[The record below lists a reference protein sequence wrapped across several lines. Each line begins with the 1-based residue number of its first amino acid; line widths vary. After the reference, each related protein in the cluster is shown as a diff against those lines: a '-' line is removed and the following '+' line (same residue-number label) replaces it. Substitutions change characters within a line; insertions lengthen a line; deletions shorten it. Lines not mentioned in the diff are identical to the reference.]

1 MMRVDEER
9 GGKKM
14 KANVG
19 SVDRIIR
26 FILGIA
32 LLGLFFLEGNIKYV
46 GILGIVLIAT
56 AFMRFCPLYVPFR
69 INTTKK

>member
-1 MMRVDEER
+1 MIKVERRGEE
-9 GGKKM
+9 KAM

-19 SVDRIIR
+19 SADRIVR

-46 GILGIVLIAT
+46 GILGIILIAT
-56 AFMRFCPLYVPFR
+56 AFMKFCPLYVPFR

>member
-1 MMRVDEER
+1 
-9 GGKKM
+9 M
-14 KANVG
+14 KANIG

-26 FILGIA
+26 LILGVA

-46 GILGIVLIAT
+46 GILGIVLIIT
-56 AFMRFCPLYVPFR
+56 AFVRFCPLYVPFR

>member
-1 MMRVDEER
+1 
-9 GGKKM
+9 M

-26 FILGIA
+26 LILGVA

-46 GILGIVLIAT
+46 GILGIVLIIT
-56 AFMRFCPLYVPFR
+56 AFVRFCPLYVPFR

>member
-1 MMRVDEER
+1 
-9 GGKKM
+9 M

>member
-1 MMRVDEER
+1 
-9 GGKKM
+9 M

-19 SVDRIIR
+19 SVDRMIR

-46 GILGIVLIAT
+46 GILGVVLIAT
-56 AFMRFCPLYVPFR
+56 AFIRFCPLYVPFR
-69 INTTKK
+69 ISTTKK

>member
-1 MMRVDEER
+1 
-9 GGKKM
+9 M

-26 FILGIA
+26 FVLGIA

-56 AFMRFCPLYVPFR
+56 AFIRFCPLYVPFR

>member
-1 MMRVDEER
+1 
-9 GGKKM
+9 M

-19 SVDRIIR
+19 SVDRMIR

-56 AFMRFCPLYVPFR
+56 AFMRFCPLYIPFR

>member
-1 MMRVDEER
+1 
-9 GGKKM
+9 M

-19 SVDRIIR
+19 SVDRMIR

-32 LLGLFFLEGNIKYV
+32 LLGSFFLEGNIKYV

>member
-1 MMRVDEER
+1 
-9 GGKKM
+9 M

-19 SVDRIIR
+19 SVDRMIR
-26 FILGIA
+26 FILGVA

-46 GILGIVLIAT
+46 GILGVVLIAT
-56 AFMRFCPLYVPFR
+56 AFIRFCPLYVPFR

>member
-1 MMRVDEER
+1 
-9 GGKKM
+9 M

-19 SVDRIIR
+19 SADRIVR
-26 FILGIA
+26 FILGIS

-46 GILGIVLIAT
+46 GILGIVLIVT
-56 AFMRFCPLYVPFR
+56 AFMKFCPLYVPFR

>member
-1 MMRVDEER
+1 
-9 GGKKM
+9 M

-19 SVDRIIR
+19 SVDRMIR
-26 FILGIA
+26 FVLGIA

-46 GILGIVLIAT
+46 GILGVVLIAT
-56 AFMRFCPLYVPFR
+56 AFIRFCPLYVPFR

>member
-1 MMRVDEER
+1 
-9 GGKKM
+9 M

-19 SVDRIIR
+19 SVDRMIR
-26 FILGIA
+26 FVLGIA

-56 AFMRFCPLYVPFR
+56 AFIRFCPLYVPFR

>member
-1 MMRVDEER
+1 
-9 GGKKM
+9 M

-46 GILGIVLIAT
+46 GILGIVLDCYGIYEILST
-56 AFMRFCPLYVPFR
+56 LRSVSDQLR
-69 INTTKK
+69 RRNN

>member
-1 MMRVDEER
+1 
-9 GGKKM
+9 M

-19 SVDRIIR
+19 SADRIVR

-46 GILGIVLIAT
+46 GILGIILIAT
-56 AFMRFCPLYVPFR
+56 AFMKFCPLYVPFR

>member
-1 MMRVDEER
+1 
-9 GGKKM
+9 M

-19 SVDRIIR
+19 SVDRIVR

-46 GILGIVLIAT
+46 GILGIILIAT
-56 AFMRFCPLYVPFR
+56 AFMKFCPLYVPFR

>member
-1 MMRVDEER
+1 
-9 GGKKM
+9 M

-19 SVDRIIR
+19 SVDRMIR

-46 GILGIVLIAT
+46 GILGIVFIAT

>member
-1 MMRVDEER
+1 
-9 GGKKM
+9 M

-26 FILGIA
+26 LILGVA

-46 GILGIVLIAT
+46 GILGIVLIIT
-56 AFMRFCPLYVPFR
+56 AFVTFCPLYVPFR

>member
-1 MMRVDEER
+1 
-9 GGKKM
+9 M

-19 SVDRIIR
+19 SVDRMIR

>member
-1 MMRVDEER
+1 
-9 GGKKM
+9 M

-19 SVDRIIR
+19 SVDRMIR

-46 GILGIVLIAT
+46 GILGVVLIAT
-56 AFMRFCPLYVPFR
+56 AFIRFCPLYVPFR

>member
-1 MMRVDEER
+1 
-9 GGKKM
+9 M

-19 SVDRIIR
+19 SVDRMIR

-56 AFMRFCPLYVPFR
+56 AFIRFCPLYVPFR